1 MIEKIIILDINGLPA
16 EVIKGIEQRLYKIYN
31 GVVRDIDTKAI
42 IKHIPQKI
50 LEIDPQDLQ
59 NLPELIKKSSQLALG
74 ATALSTVAILG
85 AIVVATKIIVN
96 KLNEIQSTL
105 VDIKK
110 ELQDQNLFQYFLQ
123 LRSYIAISESLREL
137 LKSPALIEEN
147 KDLIVLKLNALSI
160 ERNAL
165 MLTMHERLKI
175 VNNVSPE
182 HKEILINF
190 IDQSVALLPK
200 IAYIEQ
206 EAAYA
211 IEKFHL
217 GDRIYSE
224 FSDKYAHVEY
234 RYKKF
239 LNVEI
244 DKSKRGES
252 NLAYEIIQNIK
263 KSAAAEFEL
272 NKMLLNKK
280 YIEI

>member
-1 MIEKIIILDINGLPA
+1 MIEKIIILDINSLP
-16 EVIKGIEQRLYKIYN
+16 EEIIKGIEQGLYKIYN

-50 LEIDPQDLQ
+50 LEIDSQDLQ
-59 NLPELIKKSSQLALG
+59 NLPELIKKSSQLAAG
-74 ATALSTVAILG
+74 ATALSTVVILG

-96 KLNEIQSTL
+96 KLNEIQNTL

-123 LRSYIAISESLREL
+123 LRNYIAISESLREL

-147 KDLIVLKLNALSI
+147 RDLIVMKLNALSI

-165 MLTMHERLKI
+165 MLTMHERLKSI
-175 VNNVSPE
+175 NNVSPE

-211 IEKFHL
+211 IEKFYL

-224 FSDKYAHVEY
+224 FSDKYSHVEY

-244 DKSKRGES
+244 DKSKKGES
-252 NLAYEIIQNIK
+252 NLAYEVIQNVK

-272 NKMLLNKK
+272 NKMLLDKK